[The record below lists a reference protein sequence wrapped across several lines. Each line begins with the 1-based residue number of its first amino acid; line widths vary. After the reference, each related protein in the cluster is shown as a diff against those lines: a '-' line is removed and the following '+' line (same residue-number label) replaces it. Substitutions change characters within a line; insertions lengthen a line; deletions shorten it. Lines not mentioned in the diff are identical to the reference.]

1 MSDKIVSMIQNMLPK
16 NEQKGVQQVVNQMS
30 KSLLEELT
38 NHVDK
43 TNYRVTARI
52 EIPKGSNVKYE
63 IDKETGDLVVDRM
76 LYSPAQYFFNYGY
89 IVNTLGGDG
98 DPLDAVV
105 LCDDKLYPMCRIQCK
120 VIGMLETYDEKG
132 RDEKI
137 ILVPDDHIDHSSI
150 EVNDIKDVSKKTQ
163 HKLYD
168 FFDTYKKRENG
179 KKTIIGE
186 FKNKDEA
193 MKVISQS
200 QNDYKLYAS
209 DARKKMIPK
218 AKLDVVMDE

>member
-1 MSDKIVSMIQNMLPK
+1 MTDKIISMIQNMLPE
-16 NEQKGVQQVVNQMS
+16 NEHNGVQQVVDQMS
-30 KSLLEELT
+30 KSVLDELS

-43 TNYRVTARI
+43 IDYTVTARI

-89 IVNTLGGDG
+89 ITNTLGGDG

-150 EVNDIKDVSKKTQ
+150 EVNDMKDVSKKTQ

-168 FFDTYKKRENG
+168 FFDTYKKREDG
-179 KKTIIGE
+179 KKTTIGE

-193 MKVISQS
+193 MKVIKQS
-200 QNDYKLYAS
+200 QIDYELYAS
-209 DARKKMIPK
+209 DKRKKMIPR
-218 AKLDVVMDE
+218 AKLTV